1 MRLSLAIYYKE
12 KYVTLARIQNQLRLL
27 GKRGESSKWKAEYD
41 DRLYKIYDWSRNLAG
56 YLFPSYNNIEPN
68 DEETIVELNRI
79 HAQVTEGTL
88 LLPMVKLNLLDNNEG
103 MDIDYVI
110 SSLEANMERSS
121 MWKKWLHENAEPFN
135 IKGSAVYTARE
146 DRNMLSIALGIMG
159 IFNLG
164 EKEVRDFLSPLLD
177 KLHEDGLL

>member
-1 MRLSLAIYYKE
+1 
-12 KYVTLARIQNQLRLL
+12 LRLF
-27 GKRGESSKWKAEYD
+27 GKRGGGSNKWKAEYED
-41 DRLYKIYDWSRNLAG
+41 TLYKIYDWSGNLAG
-56 YLFPSYNNIEPN
+56 YLFPAYSDIEPS

-103 MDIDYVI
+103 MDIGYVI
-110 SSLEANMERSS
+110 SSLEANTERTNR
-121 MWKKWLHENAEPFN
+121 WKKWVHDNAELFN
-135 IKGSAVYTARE
+135 IAGSAVYTARE
-146 DRNMLSIALGIMG
+146 DRNMLSIALGIVKT
-159 IFNLG
+159 FNLG